1 MKLTKLL
8 ERLTYECVNGSVD
21 VEVKD
26 VINDSRRVSEGSLFI
41 CVKGAVTD
49 GHTYVSDVVEK
60 GAKGAGGAGPCGGA
74 KACDCYPGG
83 GQPLCHGPYLSSL
96 F

>member
-60 GAKGAGGAGPCGGA
+60 GGKGCWW
-74 KACDCYPGG
+74 CRTLWRR
-83 GQPLCHGPYLSSL
+83 QSM
-96 F
+96 